1 MKITELYEG
10 AEPRLPG
17 AVSGI
22 SVMTP
27 QQFAGVEDE
36 QEVDEATALPAQ
48 QRELGGQE
56 FQDYMTRIKG
66 TDDIDKKTGE
76 VKLDKKGIA
85 KYTTGKTKTDKYKMP
100 YMHRSSVIE

>member
-22 SVMTP
+22 KIMTP
-27 QQFAGVEDE
+27 QQFAGVEDSE

-48 QRELGGQE
+48 QPTPSAAPPARAWN
-56 FQDYMTRIKG
+56 R
-66 TDDIDKKTGE
+66 
-76 VKLDKKGIA
+76 
-85 KYTTGKTKTDKYKMP
+85 
-100 YMHRSSVIE
+100 R